1 MRNAV
6 VKVKLARDLRAKNK
20 MAAAELRSLFAGS
33 GVFVLN
39 ILGSPGAGKT
49 TLLEASLPRLA
60 AHYRIAVIEGD
71 LYTARDAERLAQ
83 NGVDVVQINTEGG
96 CHLDAPMIGG
106 AVRELPL
113 EQLDLLI
120 IENVGNLV
128 CPAGFDLGED
138 ARAVVLSVTEGDDKP
153 DKYPQIFAEADVIVL
168 NKLDLLP
175 YVRFDLRSVQNVLGS
190 LNPAALVLP
199 LSAVNGSGLDR
210 WLDWVKQLAE
220 KKKRGDH
227 HGCEAVRAR

>member
-1 MRNAV
+1 MANTV

-20 MAAAELRSLFAGS
+20 MEAAQLRSLFKRH
-33 GVFVLN
+33 GVCVLN

-49 TLLEASLPRLA
+49 TLLEESLPQLSTDM
-60 AHYRIAVIEGD
+60 RIAVIEGD

-83 NGVDVVQINTEGG
+83 SNIEVIQINTEGG

-106 AVRELPL
+106 VVRDLPL
-113 EQLDLLI
+113 SQLDLLI

-153 DKYPQIFAEADVIVL
+153 EKYPQVFTEADIIIL
-168 NKLDLLP
+168 SKTDLLP
-175 YVRFDLRSVQNVLGS
+175 YVPFNVRSAKDMLYS
-190 LNPAALVLP
+190 LNQQAPVLE
-199 LSAVNGSGLDR
+199 LSALKGDGFASWLDR
-210 WLDWVKQLAE
+210 VRQLVAE
-220 KKKRGDH
+220 KKRGETY
-227 HGCEAVRAR
+227 GCESTRSR